1 MTIAYPPYNYE
12 HGAPLSVIGEEETT
26 PKSKRSKSAS
36 PTPGG
41 DASPTRRQVRRLS
54 GQSDS
59 TLGSDIAQ
67 WDDFDGPSISNVRLK
82 VDLATDGDDVVDL
95 DGLDNKRNSGFASDD
110 DDMKRAERILANAK
124 KRLTVRIL
132 RFRGLWHPETNCV
145 LENGG

>member
-1 MTIAYPPYNYE
+1 
-12 HGAPLSVIGEEETT
+12 
-26 PKSKRSKSAS
+26 
-36 PTPGG
+36 
-41 DASPTRRQVRRLS
+41 
-54 GQSDS
+54 
-59 TLGSDIAQ
+59 LGSDIAQ